1 MSAWAFKMTCHE
13 CEWLVIAESQ
23 NECLREARHHPHATY
38 TRAIATD
45 ELIDMDLGSG
55 APLTAEPVA
64 EPAAPWRNRA
74 TAVKFW
80 DDAFYIET
88 PDVSGNWYSPAGAL
102 SLAFVWMA
110 IEAYWDYQPAVDA
123 GVRVEV
129 A

>member
-1 MSAWAFKMTCHE
+1 MNAFKMTCHE
-13 CEWLVIAESQ
+13 CEWIVIATTMNACV
-23 NECLREARHHPHATY
+23 NEASKHPHPTTVRFINA
-38 TRAIATD
+38 AD
-45 ELIDMDLGSG
+45 LIDIDLGSG
-55 APLTAEPVA
+55 AG
-64 EPAAPWRNRA
+64 PAAPWRNRA

-110 IEAYWDYQPAVDA
+110 IETFWGYQPAVDA
-123 GVRVEV
+123 GIRIEV